1 MGTFDKIL
9 TQCRSIGGLLSDV
22 VFIGGVAVYL
32 HARSARTLVPPEASH
47 DADFMI
53 SLSDFGYLKDLEEV
67 TSNPRL
73 GKHQMFF
80 EGVEFDVYVE
90 RGNHLVVPYDEVAA
104 HAGDVGG
111 LRLACLEHLLV
122 LKLEALRHRSH
133 SRKGDK
139 DRRDVVQVGLMLGR
153 GARRRL
159 LDPYLRDDHLKFL
172 VEISRGSLFHEICG
186 KNAHAARKVR
196 EAFDDFAGTIAD
208 S

>member
-9 TQCRSIGGLLSDV
+9 DQCRTVGGLLSDV

-32 HARSARTLVPPEASH
+32 HARRARTSVPPEASY

-53 SLSDFGYLKDLEEV
+53 SRSDFGILKDLEEV

-73 GKHQMFF
+73 GRHQMLS

-90 RGNHLVVPYDEVAA
+90 RGNRLIVPYDEVAA
-104 HAGDVGG
+104 HAASVDG

-133 SRKGDK
+133 SLKGDK
-139 DRRDVVQVGLMLGR
+139 DRRDVVQIGLMLGR
-153 GARRRL
+153 GVRRKL
-159 LDPYLRDDHLKFL
+159 LEPYLRGDHVELL
-172 VEISRGSLFHEICG
+172 VDVAGSALFYEMCG
-186 KNAHAARKVR
+186 NNAHAARKVR
-196 EAFDDFAGTIAD
+196 ESFEVFVQTVPEI
-208 S
+208 